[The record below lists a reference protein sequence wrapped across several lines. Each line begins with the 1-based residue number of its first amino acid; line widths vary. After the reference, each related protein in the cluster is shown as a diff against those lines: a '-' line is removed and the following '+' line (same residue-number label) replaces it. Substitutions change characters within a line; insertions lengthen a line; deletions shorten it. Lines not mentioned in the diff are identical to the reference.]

1 MEGGQE
7 FSIAIKV
14 LITFA
19 CLIAIFLIA
28 AWEKIADILSPY
40 LVSARRRVITAVM
53 ADLRYS
59 GNYMIRLLTALNSK
73 LVELTKEA
81 ETRPIYMPKYPWT
94 L

>member
-7 FSIAIKV
+7 FSIVAKV
-14 LITFA
+14 LVTFA

-28 AWEKIADILSPY
+28 AWGKIADILSPY
-40 LVSARRRVITAVM
+40 LVLARRRIATAVV
-53 ADLRYS
+53 AGLRYS

-73 LVELTKEA
+73 LLELAREA